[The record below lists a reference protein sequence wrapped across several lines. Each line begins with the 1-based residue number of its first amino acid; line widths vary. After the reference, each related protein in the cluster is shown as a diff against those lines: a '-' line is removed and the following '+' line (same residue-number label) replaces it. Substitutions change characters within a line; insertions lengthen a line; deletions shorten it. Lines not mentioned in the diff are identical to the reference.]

1 MTPRRR
7 PWTTAFSL
15 PRPSRVAKRGKFIR
29 KVFTSVFCR
38 PLPLGERE
46 KARGRL
52 EVDLI
57 GAALSE
63 FLIRHISFRASFRA
77 TNVKRNE
84 VEMVPRVENSD

>member
-1 MTPRRR
+1 MDDGF
-7 PWTTAFSL
+7 FS
-15 PRPSRVAKRGKFIR
+15 PSPLSRKEASLFAKFSRQF
-29 KVFTSVFCR
+29 SAALCR
-38 PLPLGERE
+38 GERE

-52 EVDLI
+52 EVI